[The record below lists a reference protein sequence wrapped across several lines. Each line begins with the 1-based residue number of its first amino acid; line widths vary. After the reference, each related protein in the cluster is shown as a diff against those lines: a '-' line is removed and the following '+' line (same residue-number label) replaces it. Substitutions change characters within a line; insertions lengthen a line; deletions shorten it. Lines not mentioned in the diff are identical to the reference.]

1 MRACLPWW
9 LACVH
14 QALQLSIAAA
24 ETCTA
29 LYDMIYCQSEIFYSR
44 GIQTTML
51 NFTLNVTFSPPI
63 FIADLSVYARRT
75 HDSHEAM
82 NSLPV
87 HADVLVAESFLSFP
101 TQRDTLRGKFLC
113 NFHDPVSDI
122 IVMPQSTVQQR
133 SYRLSA
139 GLVAKQINPQTSE
152 TPAQRINI
160 NRPGVVAFDITE
172 DMVRSGEQSLEIRA
186 MNYQSGSME
195 IFLFPAD
202 GNDCMDF
209 EIRKGSTASKC
220 VSVRQL
226 ADCLSSQKISD
237 IVSYNLPRSIR
248 FTVKSEGRVVLSR
261 WSALPLSEGLWF
273 VLLMPDGSDRFVT
286 YEVAMRG
293 ARPRP
298 TLSSCALAM
307 WIIPVVAVLLF
318 QALDLHLKRTWH
330 AWRGSPRSR
339 RPCLRLVREWCL
351 LDADF
356 RTFLWQM
363 ADDSVRRGSHAAIIC
378 VSAGC
383 FFLAAIQL
391 AMGIWAG
398 QRQAGSLDICRY
410 NFECYV
416 PFGLDLPFNNMLSHI
431 PYFVTGVLSVI
442 IVAHT
447 DYNLTIQAEADGEPK
462 PPDLRF
468 FYALSWCL
476 VLEGFGSTCYHVCPT
491 SYLFQFDS
499 AMMFVIAVLSTVCL
513 LDGSDE
519 EQRDPVSMQSMPSM
533 RASERFFTPVVLM
546 LLITVPMWTI
556 SFVGTW
562 FDFVVPESVH
572 GAISYNLYCAAVLL
586 WFLFILLKV
595 QHAFPDYRES
605 GSSSCCG
612 RSKALAVTRVLTWG
626 LVAVMLFLPAARIQF
641 GGMSNVLLFLSML
654 VMVFVIGRQMLKRD
668 RSRRGSISLDD
679 SVRWL
684 SKFGL
689 LFLFLLTSFVALHFF
704 NTTMTDVLV
713 SAAESRTFNKDCI
726 FMGTFDAHD
735 VWHMSSAI
743 SLALWV
749 QVFPRD
755 ISWHALAAGQA
766 AMQASAQRGRLLLT
780 DVDRLEARGLEQTPE
795 TRTSSS
801 VGCNVDASEG
811 SLVLSCILPPS
822 SYFTV
827 AFRELTRQ
835 TQTSAVDASFAQLS
849 PQDLA
854 ALQLRLSQTDAS
866 SRKPLERLLGSIQK
880 AMEARMEMATK
891 EIEALMQSSG
901 NIDDNIR
908 ECLQRQDSVLPIM
921 AVLQM
926 NIGRAQK
933 AGNQQ
938 LEKALT
944 YLYNIM
950 NQEIESKVPMVNR
963 VLSRCLSTEDSD
975 ARRELLAAYFAE
987 TAGEEEAAKRPKST
1001 ASAIVGLV
1009 SEAQAQATQPGLD
1022 LTSALQRI
1030 RGVALDAGV
1039 VLGEVFDD
1047 KVQERFM
1054 EDIQPLFD
1062 ALAETNHSQTQH
1074 RRSNRVT
1081 SKSCSSRL
1089 LDMCEVSSSNNARA
1103 DSGGPHDHLACSQS
1117 RTRSHA
1123 HASDIVRCP

>member
-1 MRACLPWW
+1 MRACWPSW

-24 ETCTA
+24 ETCIH
-29 LYDMIYCQSEIFYSR
+29 LRDMIYCQSEIYYPR
-44 GIQTTML
+44 AIETTML

-63 FIADLSVYARRT
+63 FIADLSVYVRHT
-75 HDSHEAM
+75 QESHAVQ
-82 NSLPV
+82 NDLPV
-87 HADVLVAESFLSFP
+87 HANVLVEESFLSFP
-101 TQRDTLRGKFLC
+101 TQRDTLRGKLVC
-113 NFHDPVSDI
+113 NFHDPLSGI
-122 IVMPQSTVQQR
+122 IVMPQSSVQQD

-139 GLVAKQINPQTSE
+139 NLIAKQINPQSSE

-186 MNYQSGSME
+186 NNYQHGSME
-195 IFLFPAD
+195 VFLFPAA
-202 GNDCMDF
+202 GNGCMDF
-209 EIRKGSTASKC
+209 EIRKRPSVSKC

-237 IVSYNLPRSIR
+237 IVSYELPRSLR
-248 FTVKSEGRVVLSR
+248 FTVMSEGRVVLSR

-273 VLLMPDGSDRFVT
+273 VLLMPHGSDSFVT
-286 YEVAMRG
+286 YEVSMRG
-293 ARPRP
+293 APPRP
-298 TLSSCALAM
+298 TLRSCALAM
-307 WIIPVVAVLLF
+307 WIIPVVAVLVF

-330 AWRGSPRSR
+330 ARRGSPSSR
-339 RPCLRLVREWCL
+339 RPFLRLVREWCL

-356 RTFLWQM
+356 RTFLWQT
-363 ADDSVRRGSHAAIIC
+363 ADAGIRRGSHAAIIC

-431 PYFVTGVLSVI
+431 PYFVTGVLSII
-442 IVAHT
+442 IVTHT
-447 DYNLTIQAEADGEPK
+447 DYNLTLQAETEGEPR

-519 EQRDPVSMQSMPSM
+519 EQGQQGDPASTQEPSM

-562 FDFVVPESVH
+562 FDFVVPDSVQ

-595 QHAFPDYRES
+595 QHAFPDYGET
-605 GSSSCCG
+605 GSVSCCG

-641 GGMSNVLLFLSML
+641 GGMSNVLLFLSLL
-654 VMVFVIGRQMLKRD
+654 VMVLVIGRQMLKRD
-668 RSRRGSISLDD
+668 RSRRDSLSLDD
-679 SVRWL
+679 AVRWL

-755 ISWHALAAGQA
+755 ISWQAVPAGEAAR
-766 AMQASAQRGRLLLT
+766 QASAQRGRLLLT
-780 DVDRLEARGLEQTPE
+780 DVDRLEARGLEQDPAE
-795 TRTSSS
+795 TRMPSSAAS
-801 VGCNVDASEG
+801 CNADASEG
-811 SLVLSCILPPS
+811 SLLLSCVLPPS

-854 ALQLRLSQTDAS
+854 ALQLRLSQTEAS
-866 SRKPLERLLGSIQK
+866 SRKPLERLLGTIQK
-880 AMEARMEMATK
+880 SMEARMETATK

-1030 RGVALDAGV
+1030 RGVALDVGV

-1062 ALAETNHSQTQH
+1062 ALAAETSRSQ
-1074 RRSNRVT
+1074 
-1081 SKSCSSRL
+1081 
-1089 LDMCEVSSSNNARA
+1089 
-1103 DSGGPHDHLACSQS
+1103 
-1117 RTRSHA
+1117 RTRMQH
-1123 HASDIVRCP
+1123 C